1 MAGDLAV
8 SNQVVVLAVQGLH
21 YSLCALTL
29 HVYRVCTV
37 LFVRVYRVCTILSV
51 RVYRVCTVLFVH
63 VYRVCA
69 VLAVCS
75 PSTVLAVSY
84 HVMALR

>member
-29 HVYRVCTV
+29 HVYRVFTI
-37 LFVRVYRVCTILSV
+37 LFVRVC
-51 RVYRVCTVLFVH
+51 
-63 VYRVCA
+63 RVCA

-75 PSTVLAVSY
+75 LSTVPAVFY